1 MQGIK
6 NQTERK
12 NIMEK
17 TFEQQFGFE
26 TCYQSVVFDI
36 ETLKQNPI
44 ELLGKYI
51 LRAEQDKWFNKTMI
65 DALKKYIADN
75 NIQWNYKF

>member
-1 MQGIK
+1 
-6 NQTERK
+6 
-12 NIMEK
+12 MEK